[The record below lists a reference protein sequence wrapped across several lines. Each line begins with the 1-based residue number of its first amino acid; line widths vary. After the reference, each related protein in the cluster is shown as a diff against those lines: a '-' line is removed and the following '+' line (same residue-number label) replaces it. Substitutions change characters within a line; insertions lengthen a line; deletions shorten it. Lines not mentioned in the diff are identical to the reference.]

1 MLVSSLIVVHCFI
14 ILGGCDDVNF
24 GRAEFIVY
32 TLINFWLVGNDFL
45 PLSLNV
51 CNSFGV
57 NFSFRSLVGETNP
70 TEGLGEIVNVFV
82 QYLNL
87 ISMQPNYG
95 LDKAASTESQE
106 WRMSGNVGVR
116 SVGSWNLV
124 I

>member
-1 MLVSSLIVVHCFI
+1 M
-14 ILGGCDDVNF
+14 
-24 GRAEFIVY
+24 VY

-82 QYLNL
+82 KYLNL
-87 ISMQPNYG
+87 ISMQPNDG

-106 WRMSGNVGVR
+106 WRISGNVSVR
-116 SVGSWNLV
+116 SVGS
-124 I
+124 